1 MDLCFNSINKDE
13 RQPFM
18 QDGVAEFDLSSTGD
32 MVLPTYPLKDAF
44 ANELRRQILEGRF
57 KPKPK
62 Q

>member
-1 MDLCFNSINKDE
+1 
-13 RQPFM
+13 M
-18 QDGVAEFDLSSTGD
+18 QDGVAEFDLSSTGE